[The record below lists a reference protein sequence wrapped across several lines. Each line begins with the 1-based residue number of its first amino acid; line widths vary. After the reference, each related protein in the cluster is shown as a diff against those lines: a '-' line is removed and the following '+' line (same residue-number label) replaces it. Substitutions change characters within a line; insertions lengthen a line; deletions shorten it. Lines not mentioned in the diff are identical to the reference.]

1 MANHHPILYVAAGSF
16 LAYILFTRITLYL
29 NRRAFKKQNGCQ
41 ECPHVFHKDPI
52 LGIDVLRANIRNS
65 KTHTTL
71 ESFQKRFH
79 DLGTN
84 TFHNRIV
91 TMPIIQT
98 VEPENIKTILSLKFK
113 DYSFGAR
120 EKAFAPL
127 LGHGI
132 FNADGERWANSRHLI
147 RPNFARD
154 QVADLEAFERHF
166 KLMLKHVP
174 KDGSTVDL
182 QELFFKLT
190 IDSATEFLFNHST
203 NSLRMM
209 NQDEDDNEDVVFS
222 KAFNL
227 AQTDVVSRIRLDF
240 LYKFTKQDKSKEA
253 IEICKAYVDKWVD
266 DAVRWREEKDAE
278 KAAGGEKEE
287 ERYVFIHELAK
298 QTNDKTRIRDE
309 LMNVLLAGRDT
320 TASLLS
326 NMFFEIAKRPDI
338 WQKLREEVAILDGRL
353 PTYEEL
359 RNFKYLKWC
368 LNECKSILSLSLLT
382 LHHLFVYLRT
392 YPSSHL
398 PFFISPSPSSDF
410 LSYVI
415 LTTTSTQPSPTVPRH
430 PYYFPL
436 GIPPSRINPPSPA
449 HPPRRPG
456 QFPLRHPRHHPAP
469 RRRPHRFRAP
479 LRPQRHASLV
489 LALHDAPTR
498 GPVRKR
504 RTRVQTRALGDAA
517 ARVGV
522 PSLQR

>member
-1 MANHHPILYVAAGSF
+1 MANHHPILYIAAGSF
-16 LAYILFTRITLYL
+16 FAYILFTRITLYL

-41 ECPHVFHKDPI
+41 ECPHVFHKDPV
-52 LGIDVLRANIRNS
+52 LGLDVLRANIRSS
-65 KTHTTL
+65 KTHTVL
-71 ESFQKRFH
+71 ESFQKRYN

-84 TFHNRIV
+84 TFHSRIV

-120 EKAFAPL
+120 EKAFTPL

-132 FNADGERWANSRHLI
+132 FNADGERWANSRHLL

-154 QVADLEAFERHF
+154 QVADLEAFEHHF

-209 NQDEDDNEDVVFS
+209 DQGEDDNEDVVFS

-227 AQTDVVSRIRLDF
+227 AQTDAVTRVRLDF
-240 LYKFTKQDKSKEA
+240 LYRFTNQDKSKEA
-253 IEICKAYVDKWVD
+253 VEICKAYVDKWVD

-278 KAAGGEKEE
+278 KSAGGKKEE

-338 WQKLREEVAILDGRL
+338 WQKLREEVAMLDGRL

-368 LNECKSILSLSLLT
+368 LNECKSISSLSLT
-382 LHHLFVYLRT
+382 LHHPLICLPT
-392 YPSSHL
+392 YPSLYLPLYPCHQISHHN
-398 PFFISPSPSSDF
+398 
-410 LSYVI
+410 VI
-415 LTTTSTQPSPTVPRH
+415 LITTPTLSIPTSLHH
-430 PYYFPL
+430 PYYSSPS
-436 GIPPSRINPPSPA
+436 IPPSRTNPPSPA
-449 HPPRRPG
+449 HPPRRPR
-456 QFPLRHPRHHPAP
+456 QLPLRHPRHHPAP
-469 RRRPHRFRAP
+469 RRRPHRFGAP
-479 LRPQRHASLV
+479 LRPQRNACLV
-489 LALHDAPTR
+489 LALHDAPAR
-498 GPVRKR
+498 GPVRQG
-504 RTRVQTRALGDAA
+504 RTPVQARALGDAA
-517 ARVGV
+517 AWVGV